1 MIRPIVNKVN
11 KTLDYN
17 RDIFRPPTLLQM
29 RFQEILAFCMR
40 SLSLCHFPSKKP
52 DFSSKTL
59 NFVANRHFLEIL
71 PFYLLISQNRK
82 LTSKRE
88 KRTRSVDNSSSIFK
102 YGWKII
108 IPRKPVDN
116 TTIAAAGELKV
127 LVALHGVECIK
138 QD

>member
-1 MIRPIVNKVN
+1 
-11 KTLDYN
+11 
-17 RDIFRPPTLLQM
+17 M
-29 RFQEILAFCMR
+29 RFQENLAFFMR

-59 NFVANRHFLEIL
+59 NFVAKRHFLEIL
-71 PFYLLISQNRK
+71 PFYLLISQNRE

-88 KRTRSVDNSSSIFK
+88 KKRTRSVDNSSSILK

-108 IPRKPVDN
+108 ISRKPVDN
-116 TTIAAAGELKV
+116 TIIAAAGELKV